1 MHSRNAGATCGGAQD
16 VGPPR
21 NFRERAMRLHPKC
34 SSFITLAAI
43 ALAAGIAACS
53 TTKATGPVNPGNVSK
68 GDSVNLSGSYD
79 LTAFTGETVDSSDGA
94 SLALTKTTYKIQST
108 GLFNCMLGTDSG
120 TYVAV
125 DTASATGVVAGTIVL
140 TSLVDE
146 GQPMQA
152 AFVVSNDTLQ
162 VNVPNNGSVQNT
174 VWVK

>member
-1 MHSRNAGATCGGAQD
+1 
-16 VGPPR
+16 
-21 NFRERAMRLHPKC
+21 MRIHPKRN
-34 SSFITLAAI
+34 SFITLAAI
-43 ALAAGIAACS
+43 AVAAVIAACS
-53 TTKATGPVNPGNVSK
+53 TTKATGPLNPGNVSK

-94 SLALTKTTYKIQST
+94 TLALTKTTYKIQST

-174 VWVK
+174 LWIKQ

>member
-1 MHSRNAGATCGGAQD
+1 
-16 VGPPR
+16 
-21 NFRERAMRLHPKC
+21 MRIHPKRN
-34 SSFITLAAI
+34 SFITLAAI
-43 ALAAGIAACS
+43 AGAAIIAACS
-53 TTKATGPVNPGNVSK
+53 TTKATGPLNPGNVSK

-79 LTAFTGETVDSSDGA
+79 LTAFTGSTVDANDGA
-94 SLALTKTTYKIQST
+94 TLVLSKATYHIQST
-108 GLFNCMLGTDSG
+108 GSFNCMLGTDSG

-174 VWVK
+174 VWVKQ